1 MRPIFHIHYEEDVI
15 KIPREITNN
24 SRKIIIRKNTRGFEL
39 DIHTDNLGESIESIK
54 SYFDLQM
61 ITFPNSIERSFEIR
75 GILSH
80 EVIVKLLKF
89 SESLML
95 QERFWE
101 SHIILENLWKSS
113 WGNKK
118 SYFQGLILLSASM
131 VQYQMGNFT
140 KSREIYERSKR
151 LMRLSTIN
159 TDLLS
164 IIPEDFSYPIS
175 LNYQSMI
182 PDKL

>member
-1 MRPIFHIHYEEDVI
+1 MRPIFHIHYEGDAI

-39 DIHTDNLGESIESIK
+39 DIHTENLGESIESIK
-54 SYFDLQM
+54 SFYDLQM
-61 ITFPNSIERSFEIR
+61 ITFPDSIERSFEID
-75 GILSH
+75 GILH
-80 EVIVKLLKF
+80 QDVIVKLLKF

-113 WGNKK
+113 QGNRK

-131 VQYQMGNFT
+131 VQYQMGNFK
-140 KSREIYERSKR
+140 KSKEIYERSNR
-151 LMRLSTIN
+151 LIISSGIN
-159 TDLLS
+159 RDLLS
-164 IIPEDFSYPIS
+164 KIPEDFSYPIS
-175 LNYQSMI
+175 LNYESML